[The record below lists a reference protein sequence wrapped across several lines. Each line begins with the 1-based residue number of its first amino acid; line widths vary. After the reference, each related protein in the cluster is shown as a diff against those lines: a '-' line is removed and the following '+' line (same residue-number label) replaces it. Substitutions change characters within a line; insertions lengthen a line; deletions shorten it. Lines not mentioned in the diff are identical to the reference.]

1 MTIKIADTTP
11 EQSLLSALE
20 SIMQG
25 VSNTYG
31 EDFYRAITQQL
42 AQSIGADF
50 TFIGRFDDGFS
61 HSRTLALCA
70 GTELIDNFQYELCGT
85 PCAKVAEESTC
96 VYPDKVCDAF
106 PYDQLLIDMEVKGY
120 IGAPLLNRQKKVI
133 GLIVALYKNK
143 IQNETF
149 VKSIFEL
156 FAGRI
161 AAEIENSESTEAL
174 DNLNQTLEQQVAER
188 TTALIQANEELT
200 SFSYALS
207 HDLRAPL
214 RATTGLLKI
223 IKEDYIQQL
232 SSEAKIHFDQVDDSC
247 LHMAAIIDD
256 MLKLA
261 KLSSKKLNQSIVNI
275 TEVCNSIIEKISDT
289 DNKNNDDIV
298 IDDNMHIHGDKALIT
313 IMLHNIIDN
322 AWKFSS
328 EKAERRIR
336 IQQHNSDNHQTIIIS
351 DNGIGFNSNSAN
363 ELYRPFHK
371 LHNSSKY
378 SGAGIGLSTVKKVV
392 DRHQANISINSKVN
406 SGTKVSIEW
415 PKPIQYERITKIL
428 VIEDNPVDFLLLYR
442 LIKKHLGNIQIFRS
456 ENKASSIE
464 MLKTPWPL
472 IVADC
477 NIMDAEV
484 GEIVSWIKE
493 SKSKDYI
500 LVSGSPEKYQNQI
513 FDPAP
518 IDFIDKSDTKAISKT
533 LLMAVKENNL

>member
-20 SIMQG
+20 CIMQG

-106 PYDQLLIDMEVKGY
+106 PHDQLLIDMEVKGY
-120 IGAPLLNRQKKVI
+120 IGAPLLNRQKQVI

-161 AAEIENSESTEAL
+161 AAEIENSESAEAL
-174 DNLNQTLEQQVAER
+174 DNLNQTLEQQVSER

-207 HDLRAPL
+207 NDLRAPL
-214 RATTGLLKI
+214 KATSGLLNI
-223 IKEDYIQQL
+223 IKEDYIHNL
-232 SSEAKIHFDQVDDSC
+232 PAKAKIHFKQVDDSC
-247 LHMAAIIDD
+247 QDMADIIDD

-261 KLSSKKLNQSIVNI
+261 KLSSKELKKTSVNI
-275 TEVCNSIIEKISDT
+275 TDICHAVINQIRGPEKQVHSDII
-289 DNKNNDDIV
+289 
-298 IDDNMHIHGDKALIT
+298 IDENMHIYGDKALIT

-336 IQQHNSDNHQTIIIS
+336 IQQNNSDAHQTIIIS
-351 DNGIGFNSNSAN
+351 DNGVGFNSNSTN

-415 PKPIQYERITKIL
+415 PKPIQYEKITKIL

-456 ENKASSIE
+456 ENKASSID

-500 LVSGSPEKYQNQI
+500 LVSGSPENYQNQT
-513 FDPAP
+513 FDPTP
-518 IDFIDKSDTKAISKT
+518 IDFIDKSDTKAISKA
-533 LLMAVKENNL
+533 LLMVAKKNNL